1 MAEYKFNGQ
10 DNLNW
15 LQSFN
20 MGGRV
25 PAIAKRIFATYA
37 DALEFAN
44 DGSSNGTACEGLI
57 LSVFKDTDAKK
68 NGVYQIAKIASAI
81 GANDAVLN
89 KLGEGSG
96 TIVVEKYS
104 NAIAEATTD
113 TIGQLI
119 YVTAGETIEEV
130 TYQAGLYVVTGNGT
144 LSKLGT
150 TSASGDIQADVN
162 ALQAALSAL
171 QTTVSGHTESIAQ
184 NTNGI
189 ATNAADI
196 ATNASAID
204 ALENR
209 FSVPDPDGVEGATKD
224 GGSVLD
230 IASSVADKKVKVLD
244 VQVNGASVL
253 NADTKVANINL
264 TSYENK
270 IEKITLGGN
279 EVSIADKTAAISLA
293 LSYDSNAKKIHLKS
307 GENSLGE
314 VDATAF
320 IKDGMLESAEIATN
334 NGTKDGTFLKLTW
347 NTDAGKDV
355 TYVDVASLVD
365 TYTAGN
371 GINIEDY
378 EVSLKVK
385 SGDKYLE
392 VTADGLA
399 SKGIDEAISTAKGEI
414 IGNADTDTAESKT
427 IEGVKKYVADA
438 VANSHTHDNKDVLD
452 GITAEKV
459 AAWDAAQANV
469 IESVSVNGVDA
480 AIDGKKASITI
491 TAENTA
497 LGKAITSDGKEPTEG
512 ADTNVVYASGAT
524 VSTVLQGIY
533 TQIRG
538 AIAGGVNSVTSGDE
552 SITVANADA
561 NNPKVSV
568 KRETASEDT
577 ISAGHIEIGVG
588 TNGIFGLMYYDGDD
602 VEPQA

>member
-44 DGSSNGTACEGLI
+44 DGSSNGTACQGLI

-162 ALQAALSAL
+162 ALQAAVSAL
-171 QTTVSGHTESIAQ
+171 QTTVGGHTDSINQ
-184 NTNGI
+184 NASDI
-189 ATNAADI
+189 ATNTTNI
-196 ATNASAID
+196 ATNASDID

-209 FSVPDPDGVEGATKD
+209 FSVPDGTEGATKD

-244 VQVNGASVL
+244 VQVNSASVL
-253 NADTKVANINL
+253 NADTKIANIDL

-279 EVSIADKTAAISLA
+279 EVSIADKTAEISLA

-307 GENSLGE
+307 GETSLGE

-320 IKDGMLESAEIATN
+320 IKDGMLESAEIATS
-334 NGTKDGTFLKLTW
+334 NGTKNGTFLKLTW

-371 GINIEDY
+371 GINIADY
-378 EVSLKVK
+378 KVSLKVK

-414 IGNADTDTAESKT
+414 IGNADTDPAESKT
-427 IEGVKKYVADA
+427 IEGVKKYVAGA
-438 VANSHTHDNKDVLD
+438 VTNSHTHDNKAVLD
-452 GITAEKV
+452 GITTEKV

-469 IESVSVNGVDA
+469 IEAVSVNGVDA
-480 AIDGKKASITI
+480 AIDGKKASVTI

-512 ADTNVVYASGAT
+512 EGTNVVYASGAT

-552 SITVANADA
+552 SITVTNADA
-561 NNPKVSV
+561 NNPKVAV

-602 VEPQA
+602 TEPQA

>member
-44 DGSSNGTACEGLI
+44 DGSSNGTACQGLI

-119 YVTAGETIEEV
+119 YVTTGETIEEV
-130 TYQAGLYVVTGNGT
+130 TYQAGLYVVTGSGT
-144 LSKLGT
+144 LAKLGT

-162 ALQAALSAL
+162 ALQAAVSAL
-171 QTTVSGHTESIAQ
+171 QTTVGGHTDSINQ
-184 NTNGI
+184 NASDI
-189 ATNAADI
+189 ATNTTNI
-196 ATNASAID
+196 ATNASDID

-209 FSVPDPDGVEGATKD
+209 FSVPDGTEGATKD

-244 VQVNGASVL
+244 VQVNSASVL
-253 NADTKVANINL
+253 NADTKIANIDL
-264 TSYENK
+264 TPYENK

-293 LSYDSNAKKIHLKS
+293 LSYDTNAKKIHLKS

-320 IKDGMLESAEIATN
+320 IKDGMLESAKIVTN
-334 NGTKDGTFLKLTW
+334 NGTKDGTFLELTW

-371 GINIEDY
+371 GINIADY

-399 SKGIDEAISTAKGEI
+399 SKGIDDAISTAKGEV
-414 IGNADTDTAESKT
+414 IGNANTDTAESKT
-427 IEGVKKYVADA
+427 IEGVKKYVAGA
-438 VANSHTHDNKDVLD
+438 VANSHTHDNKEVLD

-459 AAWDAAQANV
+459 AAWDAAQVNV

-480 AIDGKKASITI
+480 SIDGKKASVTI

-512 ADTNVVYASGAT
+512 ETTNIVYASGAT

-533 TQIRG
+533 AQIRG

-552 SITVANADA
+552 SITVSNADA

>member
-44 DGSSNGTACEGLI
+44 DGSSNGTACQGLI
-57 LSVFKDTDAKK
+57 LSVFNDKDAKK

-162 ALQAALSAL
+162 ALQAAVSAL
-171 QTTVSGHTESIAQ
+171 QTTVGGHTDSITQ
-184 NTNGI
+184 NTNNI
-189 ATNAADI
+189 ATNATNI
-196 ATNASAID
+196 ATNAHDID
-204 ALENR
+204 ALENK
-209 FSVPDPDGVEGATKD
+209 FLVPDGTEGATKD

-230 IASSVADKKVKVLD
+230 IASSVADEKVKVLD
-244 VQVNGASVL
+244 VQVNGATVL
-253 NADTKVANINL
+253 NADTKIANINL
-264 TSYENK
+264 TPYENK

-293 LSYDSNAKKIHLKS
+293 LSYDTDAKKIHLKS
-307 GENSLGE
+307 GETSLGE

-320 IKDGMLESAEIATN
+320 IKDGMLESAEIATS

-371 GINIEDY
+371 GINIAGY

-399 SKGIDEAISTAKGEI
+399 SKGIDEAISTAQGDI
-414 IGNADTDTAESKT
+414 IGNAATDTAESKT

-438 VANSHTHDNKDVLD
+438 VANSHTHDNKAVLD

-459 AAWDAAQANV
+459 AVWDAAQANV

-480 AIDGKKASITI
+480 SIDGKKASVTI

-512 ADTNVVYASGAT
+512 EGTNVVYASGAT

-533 TQIRG
+533 AQIRG

-561 NNPKVSV
+561 NNPKVAV

>member
-1 MAEYKFNGQ
+1 MQ
-10 DNLNW
+10 
-15 LQSFN
+15 
-20 MGGRV
+20 
-25 PAIAKRIFATYA
+25 
-37 DALEFAN
+37 
-44 DGSSNGTACEGLI
+44 
-57 LSVFKDTDAKK
+57 
-68 NGVYQIAKIASAI
+68 
-81 GANDAVLN
+81 
-89 KLGEGSG
+89 
-96 TIVVEKYS
+96 
-104 NAIAEATTD
+104 
-113 TIGQLI
+113 
-119 YVTAGETIEEV
+119 
-130 TYQAGLYVVTGNGT
+130 
-144 LSKLGT
+144 
-150 TSASGDIQADVN
+150 
-162 ALQAALSAL
+162 
-171 QTTVSGHTESIAQ
+171 
-184 NTNGI
+184 
-189 ATNAADI
+189 
-196 ATNASAID
+196 
-204 ALENR
+204 
-209 FSVPDPDGVEGATKD
+209 
-224 GGSVLD
+224 
-230 IASSVADKKVKVLD
+230 
-244 VQVNGASVL
+244 
-253 NADTKVANINL
+253 
-264 TSYENK
+264 
-270 IEKITLGGN
+270 
-279 EVSIADKTAAISLA
+279 
-293 LSYDSNAKKIHLKS
+293 
-307 GENSLGE
+307 
-314 VDATAF
+314 
-320 IKDGMLESAEIATN
+320 
-334 NGTKDGTFLKLTW
+334 LTW

-371 GINIEDY
+371 GINIADY
-378 EVSLKVK
+378 KVSLKVK

-392 VTADGLA
+392 VTADGLS

-438 VANSHTHDNKDVLD
+438 VANSHTHDNKAVLD

-480 AIDGKKASITI
+480 AIDGKKASVTI

-512 ADTNVVYASGAT
+512 ETTNVVYASGAT

-561 NNPKVSV
+561 NNPKVAV

>member
-44 DGSSNGTACEGLI
+44 DGSSNGTACQGLI

-130 TYQAGLYVVTGNGT
+130 TYQSGLYVVTGNGT

-162 ALQAALSAL
+162 ALQAAVSAL
-171 QTTVSGHTESIAQ
+171 QTTVSGHTDSITQ
-184 NTNGI
+184 NTNNI
-189 ATNAADI
+189 ATNATDI
-196 ATNASAID
+196 ATNARDID

-209 FSVPDPDGVEGATKD
+209 FSVPDGTEGATKD

-253 NADTKVANINL
+253 NAGTKIANIDL

-307 GENSLGE
+307 GETSLGE
-314 VDATAF
+314 VDATDF
-320 IKDGMLESAEIATN
+320 IKDGMLESAEIVTT
-334 NGTKDGTFLKLTW
+334 NGTDNGTFLKLTW

-371 GINIEDY
+371 GINIADY
-378 EVSLKVK
+378 EVSVKVK

-427 IEGVKKYVADA
+427 IEGVKKYAADA
-438 VANSHTHDNKDVLD
+438 VTNSHTHNNKDVLD
-452 GITAEKV
+452 GITTEKV

-480 AIDGKKASITI
+480 TIDGKKASVTI

-512 ADTNVVYASGAT
+512 ETTNVVYASGAT

-561 NNPKVSV
+561 NNPKVAV

>member
-44 DGSSNGTACEGLI
+44 DGSSNGTACQGLI

-162 ALQAALSAL
+162 ALQAVVSAL
-171 QTTVSGHTESIAQ
+171 QTTVGGHTDSITQ
-184 NTNGI
+184 NTNNI
-189 ATNAADI
+189 ATNATNI
-196 ATNASAID
+196 ATNASDID

-209 FSVPDPDGVEGATKD
+209 FSVPDGTEGATKD

-244 VQVNGASVL
+244 VQVNSASVL
-253 NADTKVANINL
+253 NADTKIANIDL

-314 VDATAF
+314 VDASAF
-320 IKDGMLESAEIATN
+320 IKDGMLESAEIVTTN
-334 NGTKDGTFLKLTW
+334 GITDGTFLKLTW

-371 GINIEDY
+371 GINIADY
-378 EVSLKVK
+378 KVSLKVK

-427 IEGVKKYVADA
+427 IEGVKKYVAGA
-438 VANSHTHDNKDVLD
+438 VTNSHTHDNKAVLD
-452 GITAEKV
+452 GITTEKV

-469 IESVSVNGVDA
+469 IEAVSVNGVDA
-480 AIDGKKASITI
+480 AIDGKKASVTI

-512 ADTNVVYASGAT
+512 ETTNIVYASGAT

-552 SITVANADA
+552 SITVTNADA
-561 NNPKVSV
+561 NNPKVAV

-602 VEPQA
+602 TEPQA

>member
-44 DGSSNGTACEGLI
+44 DGSSNGTACQGLI

-162 ALQAALSAL
+162 ALQAVVSAL
-171 QTTVSGHTESIAQ
+171 QTTVGGHTDSITQ
-184 NTNGI
+184 NTNNI
-189 ATNAADI
+189 ATNATNI
-196 ATNASAID
+196 ATNASDID

-209 FSVPDPDGVEGATKD
+209 FSVPDGTEGATKD

-244 VQVNGASVL
+244 VQVNSASVL
-253 NADTKVANINL
+253 NADTKIANIDL

-293 LSYDSNAKKIHLKS
+293 LSYDSNAKKIQLKS

-314 VDATAF
+314 VDASAF
-320 IKDGMLESAEIATN
+320 IKDGMLESAEIVTTN
-334 NGTKDGTFLKLTW
+334 GITDGTFLKLTW

-371 GINIEDY
+371 GINIADY
-378 EVSLKVK
+378 KVSLKVK

-427 IEGVKKYVADA
+427 IEGVKKYVAGA
-438 VANSHTHDNKDVLD
+438 VTNSHTHDNKAVLD
-452 GITAEKV
+452 GITTEKV

-469 IESVSVNGVDA
+469 IEAVSVNGVDA
-480 AIDGKKASITI
+480 AIDGKKASVTI

-512 ADTNVVYASGAT
+512 ETTNIVYASGAT

-552 SITVANADA
+552 SITVTNADA
-561 NNPKVSV
+561 NNPKVAV

-602 VEPQA
+602 TEPQA

>member
-44 DGSSNGTACEGLI
+44 DGSSNGTACQGLI

-162 ALQAALSAL
+162 ALQASVSAL
-171 QTTVSGHTESIAQ
+171 QTTVGGHTDSINQ
-184 NTNGI
+184 NASDI
-189 ATNAADI
+189 ATNTTNI
-196 ATNASAID
+196 ATNASDID

-209 FSVPDPDGVEGATKD
+209 FSVPDGTEGATKD

-230 IASSVADKKVKVLD
+230 IASSVADEKVKVLD

-253 NADTKVANINL
+253 NADTKIANINL

-293 LSYDSNAKKIHLKS
+293 LSYDTDAKKIHLKS
-307 GENSLGE
+307 GETSLGE

-320 IKDGMLESAEIATN
+320 IKDGMLESAEIATS
-334 NGTKDGTFLKLTW
+334 NGTKNGTFLKLTW

-371 GINIEDY
+371 GINIADY
-378 EVSLKVK
+378 KVSLKVK

-392 VTADGLA
+392 VTADGLS

-438 VANSHTHDNKDVLD
+438 VANSHTHDNKAVLD

-480 AIDGKKASITI
+480 AIDGKKASVTI

-512 ADTNVVYASGAT
+512 ETTNVVYASGAT

-552 SITVANADA
+552 SITVSNADA